1 VLLDNDVEE
10 VCPDTYFVKESVFF
24 GRNDLVELK
33 PGGASILLTNSN
45 KREYADLAARHT
57 MTTAIRD
64 AVLAFQDGLWEIVPL
79 HLLTIFSHAELEL
92 IISGLPDIDVADLRH
107 STVYGSGLSSSD
119 RLVQWFWQIVE
130 ELPKQDVALLVQFAT
145 GVPATCS
152 LAPLYCWLCIVVSPF
167 EGLLMRMLLHDTHAK
182 APLWLMLERCVT
194 LLYSLCHVRLT
205 CSGSRGKV
213 SIPMYCNPR

>member
-1 VLLDNDVEE
+1 MQVLLDNDVEE

-33 PGGASILLTNSN
+33 PGGSSILLTNAN

-64 AVLAFQDGLWEIVPL
+64 SVLAFQDGLWEIVPL
-79 HLLTIFSHAELEL
+79 HLLRIFSHAELEL
-92 IISGLPDIDVADLRH
+92 IISGLPDIDVSDLRS
-107 STVYGSGLSSSD
+107 STVYGSGLSAND

-145 GVPATCS
+145 GAPRDTTAHILVLLSCACVADAGCS
-152 LAPLYCWLCIVVSPF
+152 RVKFCL
-167 EGLLMRMLLHDTHAK
+167 
-182 APLWLMLERCVT
+182 
-194 LLYSLCHVRLT
+194 
-205 CSGSRGKV
+205 CSGSPWRCCHSKRQPW
-213 SIPMYCNPR
+213 SCNVCLQI